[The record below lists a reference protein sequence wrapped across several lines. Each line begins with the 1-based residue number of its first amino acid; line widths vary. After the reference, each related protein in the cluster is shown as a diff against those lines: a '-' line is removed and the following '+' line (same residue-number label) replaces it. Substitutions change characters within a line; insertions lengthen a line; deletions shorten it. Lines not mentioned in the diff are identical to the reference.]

1 MTDNILEIKN
11 LKTYFDTLE
20 GTVKAVDGVSVKLK
34 EGETLGIVGE
44 SGSGKTVLAL
54 SILRLIPAP
63 PGKIVSGEIIFDL
76 KDLIKQPLNELRKIR
91 GNKIAMIFQDP
102 MTCLN
107 PVYTIK
113 RQILENIRLHT
124 NLDQRTAVKLAIKL
138 LKQVGIPN
146 SEERIKSYP
155 HQLSG
160 GMKQRV
166 IIAMA
171 LTCNPQILIAD
182 EPTTALDVTIQAQI
196 LKLLNDIKKQVNS
209 SIIMITHDLGVV
221 AKMADNIA
229 IMYAGRIV
237 EYGDVSTIFY
247 NSKHPYTWGLIKSI
261 PRLDKVGEKLYYI
274 NGTPPSITR
283 IPTGCSFNPRCEFK
297 KEFCIEEIPE
307 SKEINKNHFVACHLY

>member
-11 LKTYFDTLE
+11 LKIYFDTLE
-20 GTVKAVDGVSVKLK
+20 GTVKAVDGVSVELK

-63 PGKIVSGEIIFDL
+63 PGKIVSGEIIFDS

-124 NLDQRTAVKLAIKL
+124 NLDHKTAVRLAIKL
-138 LKQVGIPN
+138 LRQVGIPN

-160 GMKQRV
+160 GMRQRV
-166 IIAMA
+166 MIAMA
-171 LTCNPQILIAD
+171 LTCNP
-182 EPTTALDVTIQAQI
+182 
-196 LKLLNDIKKQVNS
+196 K
-209 SIIMITHDLGVV
+209 
-221 AKMADNIA
+221 
-229 IMYAGRIV
+229 Y
-237 EYGDVSTIFY
+237 
-247 NSKHPYTWGLIKSI
+247 
-261 PRLDKVGEKLYYI
+261 
-274 NGTPPSITR
+274 
-283 IPTGCSFNPRCEFK
+283 
-297 KEFCIEEIPE
+297 
-307 SKEINKNHFVACHLY
+307 